1 MGITVAIGGDGK
13 ARIGDGLATGRE
25 QQLVPEVAEKLGAV
39 KREKKGG
46 ENCSRGVRVK
56 KWSMMAR

>member
-1 MGITVAIGGDGK
+1 MGNTVAIGGDGK

-46 ENCSRGVRVK
+46 ENCSRGV
-56 KWSMMAR
+56 